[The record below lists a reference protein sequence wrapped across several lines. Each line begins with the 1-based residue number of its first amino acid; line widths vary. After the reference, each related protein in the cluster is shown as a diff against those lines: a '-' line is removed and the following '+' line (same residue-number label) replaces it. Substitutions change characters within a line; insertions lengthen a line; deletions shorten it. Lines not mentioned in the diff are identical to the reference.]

1 MKILLVRGAIAPM
14 QSIAAIRWT
23 KIAKYLKKC
32 HGEEISIDV
41 LTNKKNYDSS
51 DGSTFCTKDT
61 LLEKEMRYFDHY
73 FAVPVDDG
81 VISLMNRCKKAALKK
96 GRTYISA
103 EERLKHSSKAYIKS
117 KISKIYHTYYC
128 WVVSRALVGAMKNKA
143 GEYDVVISSYLPIWS
158 FMVCSKL
165 KKENSKLKWI
175 CDFRDTCGR
184 DNIDMSGYAHWH
196 IHYVRKHSAL
206 ADAVLHVDDFI
217 DTHTDPR
224 VKDYTVTNGY
234 DPEEAAAPEKPVVF
248 DLIYTGSLYGNQE
261 SFGVVYQ
268 AINELIAEGEIDR
281 KKVRVLY
288 AGKAGQLAQLMAEAH
303 GGAEYFTNL
312 DVIPRYKVL
321 ELQSKAAILIQAA
334 FNVEG
339 DHCAWTGKM
348 YEYMMSQKPIVYV
361 VNGNIPHSFPS
372 KYMERLGGVCYEA
385 SRHEETYPILKE
397 YIYTKYREWEETGN
411 VSIVQDKDYV
421 GKYSYKV
428 IAEQVWEILNSL

>member
-1 MKILLVRGAIAPM
+1 M
-14 QSIAAIRWT
+14 SNN
-23 KIAKYLKKC
+23 LKKTD
-32 HGEEISIDV
+32 HKQIDWMITLVPFALIMGLAVFLFIFPEQSNAVIGQVRFFFGDTMGFYYLVIGLAVLIISVWLSFSKYGDIVLGEPNEKPKYSWIVSRTLV
-41 LTNKKNYDSS
+41 
-51 DGSTFCTKDT
+51 ST
-61 LLEKEMRYFDHY
+61 
-73 FAVPVDDG
+73 
-81 VISLMNRCKKAALKK
+81 
-96 GRTYISA
+96 
-103 EERLKHSSKAYIKS
+103 IKS
-117 KISKIYHTYYC
+117 
-128 WVVSRALVGAMKNKA
+128 KA
-143 GEYDVVISSYLPIWS
+143 GEYDVIISSYPSIWP
-158 FMVCSKL
+158 FIVCSKL
-165 KKENSKLKWI
+165 KSKNPKIKWI
-175 CDFRDTCGR
+175 CDFRDICGR
-184 DNIDMSGYAHWH
+184 HTSSFLNYGIWH
-196 IHYVRKHSAL
+196 INYVKKHSAL
-206 ADAVLHVDDFI
+206 ADAVFHVDDFI
-217 DTHTDPR
+217 DTHTDKR

-234 DPEEAAAPEKPVVF
+234 DPEEAVVPENPAMF
-248 DLIYTGSLYGNQE
+248 NLIYTGTIYGNLQSVE
-261 SFGVVYQ
+261 AVYK
-268 AINELIAEGEIDR
+268 AINEGN
-281 KKVRVLY
+281 
-288 AGKAGQLAQLMAEAH
+288 GQLAQLMAEAH

-372 KYMERLGGVCYEA
+372 KNMERLGGVCYEA

>member
-1 MKILLVRGAIAPM
+1 MRILLVCEMIAPM

-23 KIAKYLKKC
+23 KIAKYLKKY
-32 HGEEISIDV
+32 HGEEISVDV
-41 LTNKKNYDSS
+41 LTNKKNYDDP
-51 DGSTFCTKDT
+51 DGLRFCTKDT
-61 LLEKEMRYFDHY
+61 LLEKEMQYFHHY
-73 FAVPVDDG
+73 FAVPVDDRI
-81 VISLMNRCKKAALKK
+81 ISLVRRYKKTISKK
-96 GRTYISA
+96 GNDFIHP
-103 EERLKHSSKAYIKS
+103 EERLNHTCRIYFKSRIK
-117 KISKIYHTYYC
+117 KIYQMYYA
-128 WVVSRALVGAMKNKA
+128 WIVSRTLVKAMKNRA
-143 GEYDVVISSYLPIWS
+143 GEYDIVISSYPSIGP

-165 KKENSKLKWI
+165 KKGHLKLKWI
-175 CDFRDTCGR
+175 CDFRDICGR
-184 DNIDMSGYAHWH
+184 NNVDMDGYARWH
-196 IHYVRKHSAL
+196 IRYVRKHSAL

-261 SFGVVYQ
+261 SFGVVYK

-312 DVIPRYKVL
+312 NVIPRYKVL

-361 VNGNIPHSFPS
+361 VNGDIPHSFPS

-397 YIYTKYREWEETGN
+397 YICSKYRQWEETGN
-411 VSIVQDKDYV
+411 VSVVQDKDYIE
-421 GKYSYKV
+421 KYSYNK
-428 IAEQVWEILNSL
+428 IAEQMWEIINNL